1 MGFLVENRIVIDEEQ
16 DKEKS
21 PPHPVT
27 PVSELPNQPPLLMR
41 SHLFGTITENVP
53 DYV

>member
-1 MGFLVENRIVIDEEQ
+1 MGLLAQKRIVIDEEQ

-27 PVSELPNQPPLLMR
+27 PVSELPNQPPLLLWSR
-41 SHLFGTITENVP
+41 PFGTITENVP